1 MNAHDIAPL
10 AAEFRQLWDFARQA
24 TAAKQQHEG
33 VIHVLPPSLR
43 HVADIVEESDA
54 YRQFVHAP
62 FWDPTPP
69 STWRV
74 REALQRAGFYHAVQS
89 GTEPTTVWDSL
100 LQRLKPH
107 AVTLQILVL
116 LDGCRFSI
124 DRFDVAQTLIKRF
137 SIDELKVL
145 GPPDEIV
152 STYFQTETLDPNW
165 YTRVWF
171 LVKTDQREVRPTSIS
186 FRFGYDILRHFWQ
199 PLLALALYKTEY
211 FGIPIVLESNA
222 GWRLERLRWSEPMV
236 NIVDDHDG
244 DSIEIPRTDY
254 TVDEKEQPKFAAF
267 LAFFDDAIQGTRNWK
282 IFRLAARRYLR
293 AIQIAG
299 AHPLNGDDHEDALLQ
314 YVFALEALLS
324 GGDRDAIGDKLATR
338 AAWLIGTSDTI
349 RYSVYKSVKKLY
361 RRRSAIVHG
370 SSDHSGSTP
379 SHLLDEVRDLIRRM
393 FIGLMA
399 LRCSSTSSEECLR
412 LLRTAAVDQRSQAV
426 IANATQPVWSLIDPG
441 MSWPGPTWGPKY
453 LGSE

>member
-1 MNAHDIAPL
+1 MYCRLRFGTSPTSSRRATRIGNSFTPHSGIPR
-10 AAEFRQLWDFARQA
+10 RQ
-24 TAAKQQHEG
+24 
-33 VIHVLPPSLR
+33 
-43 HVADIVEESDA
+43 
-54 YRQFVHAP
+54 
-62 FWDPTPP
+62 
-69 STWRV
+69 
-74 REALQRAGFYHAVQS
+74 
-89 GTEPTTVWDSL
+89 
-100 LQRLKPH
+100 
-107 AVTLQILVL
+107 
-116 LDGCRFSI
+116 
-124 DRFDVAQTLIKRF
+124 
-137 SIDELKVL
+137 VL
-145 GPPDEIV
+145 GEFVRRCSALV
-152 STYFQTETLDPNW
+152 STTQFRAERSP
-165 YTRVWF
+165 
-171 LVKTDQREVRPTSIS
+171 QRCGIPCFSDSSPMRS
-186 FRFGYDILRHFWQ
+186 
-199 PLLALALYKTEY
+199 LYKPSWLSRCTRPNT